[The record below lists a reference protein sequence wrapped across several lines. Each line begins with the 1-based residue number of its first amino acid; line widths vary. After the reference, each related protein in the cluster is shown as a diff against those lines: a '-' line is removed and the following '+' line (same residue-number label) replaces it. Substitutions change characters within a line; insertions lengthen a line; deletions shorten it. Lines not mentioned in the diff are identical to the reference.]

1 MKENKKFPK
10 WFYLVAVLLPFA
22 LLVFLELALRL
33 FNYGENRDQWI
44 DAGYNQLTLNSFIAK
59 RYFRSNELA
68 LTVLSSNFDKI
79 KKENAFRVF
88 VIGESSAAGFPSTPN
103 GAFSNYL
110 NDRLKLV
117 YPESKIEIINCGITA
132 INSYAWL
139 DLIPGI
145 IEQKPD
151 LIIIYGGH
159 NEYYGALG
167 VASTVNFGNT
177 RSLVRF
183 SLWLDNFK
191 VTALTRNLIRK
202 ISGWFGSNEIAKS
215 NSTMMARL
223 SQGQM
228 VGYQSEIF
236 QKGIEQFEENMRDIL
251 KLTRQNEIPVIL
263 STLVSNL
270 KDQTP
275 FVSEQSKEAP
285 DANNFFNQ
293 AKRKLSEEKIRE
305 ADSLFRLAK
314 DLDLLKFRA
323 PEAFNSIIRKLA
335 EEFNY
340 PIAEIDSAFAKSSSR
355 SITGDEL
362 MTDHLHPTLS
372 GYMLMGKE
380 YFDVMQKN
388 HFLPKTKSIDIAYE
402 SQDSLVK
409 EKFKFSKLDTL
420 IVQHR
425 IGFLKNDWPYVKE
438 GRMPYLPKLNSY
450 ADSLA
455 FFIASGKTGW
465 GNGHQTYADYLLK
478 RDFNS
483 YKMEMKIL
491 IDVFQNNLERY
502 DSFTDELVK
511 RGLYE
516 EAFPYLKIRFEKLPD
531 AFSSKWLGLINF
543 FNKKNKEAIYY
554 LEKSVK
560 ISADDPEVY
569 YYLTG
574 AYGKEEQFR
583 EAYKSIC
590 KCLEIAPNY
599 PKGKSLQQFAL
610 NELRKR
616 NLE

>member
-1 MKENKKFPK
+1 MKIEKKYPG
-10 WFYLVAVLLPFA
+10 WFYLVAALLPLIVLVLL
-22 LLVFLELALRL
+22 ELTLRL
-33 FNYGENRDQWI
+33 FNYGDSREQWI
-44 DAGYNQLTLNSFIAK
+44 DAGYNQLTLNNFIAK

-68 LTVLSSNFDKI
+68 LTVLSSNFDKT
-79 KKENAFRVF
+79 KKENSFRVF
-88 VIGESSAAGFPSTPN
+88 VLGESSAAGFPSTPN

-117 YPESKIEIINCGITA
+117 YPESKIEVINCGITA

-139 DLIPGI
+139 DLLPGI

-167 VASTVNFGNT
+167 VASTVNFGST
-177 RSLVRF
+177 RSLVKL

-191 VTALTRNLIRK
+191 VTELFRNIIK
-202 ISGWFGSNEIAKS
+202 GVSGWFGSKEISKT

-223 SQGQM
+223 SQGQL
-228 VGYQSEIF
+228 VGYQSDLF

-251 KLTRQNEIPVIL
+251 KLAKQNNIPVIL

-270 KDQTP
+270 KDQSP
-275 FVSEQSKEAP
+275 FVSGQTKESPEAT
-285 DANNFFNQ
+285 NFYNQ
-293 AKRKLSEEKIRE
+293 AKKKLSEEKIRE

-323 PEAFNSIIRKLA
+323 PEAFNTVVRKLA

-340 PIAEIDSAFAKSSSR
+340 PVAEIDSVFAKASKNNV
-355 SITGDEL
+355 TGNDL
-362 MTDHLHPTLS
+362 MTDHLHPSLD
-372 GYMLMGKE
+372 GYLLMGKE
-380 YFDVMQKN
+380 YYDVMQKN
-388 HFLPKTKSIDIAYE
+388 HFLPKTKPDEIAYLN
-402 SQDSLVK
+402 QDSLVK
-409 EKFKFSKLDTL
+409 NKFKFSKLDSM

-438 GRMPYLPKLNSY
+438 GRVPYLPELNSY
-450 ADSLA
+450 TDTLA
-455 FFIASGKTGW
+455 YYVASGKIGW
-465 GNGHQTYADYLLK
+465 GYGHQTYAEYMQRRNFDA
-478 RDFNS
+478 
-483 YKMEMKIL
+483 YKMEMEIL
-491 IDVFQNNLERY
+491 LDIFPNNLERY
-502 DSFTDELVK
+502 DSFTNELVN
-511 RGLYE
+511 RGLYN
-516 EAFPYLKIRFEKLPD
+516 EAFPYLKIRYEKAPN

-543 FNKKNKEAIYY
+543 LHKKNKQALYY
-554 LEKSVK
+554 LEKSA
-560 ISADDPEVY
+560 SLNADDPDVY

-574 AYGKEEQFR
+574 AYGKDEQFR
-583 EAYKSIC
+583 KAYEAIC

-616 NLE
+616 NL